1 MEVIALFAHY
11 PVGLPGL
18 IAFGIGGL
26 LFFGALSAA
35 WLRGKQ
41 APKAADGQRDR
52 RSILWIAL
60 QGVGIGIAGAGR
72 IKVDIAPDAPFA
84 LTQAVIVFALM
95 LSAAVLFDWSS
106 RAMGKNWAL
115 VARTR
120 DDATLVT
127 GGPFAFVRN
136 PIYVALALF
145 MIAMAIAYGRAA
157 NLVVA
162 FPVYAFATWMRVA
175 SEEKVLRAEFG
186 AAYDAYAARVTRF
199 IPGLI

>member
-1 MEVIALFAHY
+1 MAMFAHY

-18 IAFGIGGL
+18 IAFGVGGL
-26 LFFGALSAA
+26 LFFGALFAT
-35 WLRGKQ
+35 WLRGRQ

-60 QGVGIGIAGAGR
+60 QGVAIGIAGAGR
-72 IKVDIAPDAPFA
+72 IRVDIVPDAPLA
-84 LTQAVIVFALM
+84 LTQAAIVLILM
-95 LSAAVLFDWSS
+95 LSAAVLFDRSS

-145 MIAMAIAYGRAA
+145 MTAMAIAYGRAA
-157 NLVVA
+157 NLVIA
-162 FPVYAFATWMRVA
+162 FPVYAFATRMRVA
-175 SEEKVLRAEFG
+175 SEEKVLRAQFG
-186 AAYDAYAARVTRF
+186 PAYDAYAARVSRF
-199 IPGLI
+199 LPGII

>member
-1 MEVIALFAHY
+1 MFVHY

-18 IAFGIGGL
+18 IAFGVGGA
-26 LFFGALSAA
+26 LFFAALFGA
-35 WLRGKQ
+35 WWRGRG

-52 RSILWIAL
+52 RSIVWIAL
-60 QGVGIGIAGAGR
+60 QGLGIAIAGGGR
-72 IKVDIAPDAPFA
+72 VHVDIAPDAPFA
-84 LTQAVIVFALM
+84 LTQAVVVFALM
-95 LSAAVLFDWSS
+95 LSAAALFDWSS
-106 RAMGKNWAL
+106 RTMGKNWAL

-127 GGPFAFVRN
+127 AGPFAFVRN

-145 MIAMAIAYGRAA
+145 MVAMAIAYGRAA
-157 NLVVA
+157 NLVIA

-186 AAYDAYAARVTRF
+186 AVYDVYAARVARF
-199 IPGLI
+199 LPGVI

>member
-1 MEVIALFAHY
+1 MFAHN

-18 IAFGIGGL
+18 IALGVGGL
-26 LFFGALSAA
+26 LFFGALFAA
-35 WLRGKQ
+35 WLRGRQ
-41 APKAADGQRDR
+41 APKAADRQRDR

-72 IKVDIAPDAPFA
+72 IKVDIAPDAPLA
-84 LTQAVIVFALM
+84 LTQAAIVFILM
-95 LSAAVLFDWSS
+95 LSAAVLFDRSS
-106 RAMGKNWAL
+106 RAMGRNWAL
-115 VARTR
+115 VARIR

-127 GGPFAFVRN
+127 AGPFAFVRN

-157 NLVVA
+157 NLVIA

-175 SEEKVLRAEFG
+175 SEEKLLRTKFS
-186 AAYDAYAARVTRF
+186 AAYDAYAARVSRF
-199 IPGLI
+199 IPGII